1 MAAQSL
7 PPHIAPFATGYTH
20 YTTNSHNKQ
29 RSIHNHR
36 AVDLLAIQRI
46 IVKAL
51 TLVESLASKCTVQP
65 LKVCGQTLR

>member
-7 PPHIAPFATGYTH
+7 PPHCPFCPGYSH

-36 AVDLLAIQRI
+36 AVDLSAIQRI

-51 TLVESLASKCTVQP
+51 TLLESLASKCTVQP
-65 LKVCGQTLR
+65 RKVCRQTLR